1 MFVALEEA
9 GEQNV
14 TSLGSLL
21 FTVFRKI
28 LHKNNDLGQE
38 FTDSGAETKSRKKRV
53 KSLET

>member
-53 KSLET
+53 KSFET